1 MSMSARTYRTPM
13 RADAL
18 TILAELAGDDRLVHV
33 ERIPGRPARHG
44 ELAAPLD
51 HDVWWSYGLPIL
63 WAHQVEA
70 IEHIRAGRSVVVAT
84 GTASGKSLCYQL
96 PVAEAVTGPD
106 RGTAICIFPTKAL
119 AQDQLRMITSAH
131 VPRLVAATYDG
142 DTGPEARTWVRR
154 HANVVLTNP
163 EMLHGAIL
171 PSHRR
176 WANFLGRLRYVVVDE
191 LHTLR
196 GIFGSHAAH
205 VLRRLRRVCARYGST
220 PTFIFSSAT
229 IGDPARLASDL
240 CGMPVVPVVDDASP
254 RGERLFALWNPPLID
269 AASGARASTNVEVA
283 RLTAAFV
290 DGGWRTVAFCRSR
303 RATEVVAN
311 DVRRRVGLDHA
322 DAIRSYRAGYLPGER
337 REIEADLFAG
347 RLEGVVATNA
357 LELGIDVGGL
367 DACIL
372 NGFPGTI
379 ASMWQQAG
387 RAGRDERPSVAVLV
401 AGADQLDQWLMAH
414 PRQVFTR
421 PPEPAVINRAN
432 PSVLVPQLACAAYE
446 QPLTPDDE
454 VWWVDDLAEGVRQ
467 LVVADRLRLR
477 EGAGYWKGRGTPAP
491 GIGLRSGS
499 PDEFRIE
506 EIDGRLVG
514 TVDSSRAF
522 EQLHPGAIYL
532 HLGQQYRVLSLE
544 LDERAAYVEP
554 VAVDE
559 YTQARSDMQVT
570 ILGCDD
576 ETVAGRAA
584 LSLGAVEIASQVVGY
599 ERHDAR
605 TRRVISRELLD
616 LPPSRLVTRAFWYT
630 VDDDVLD
637 GARLSAG
644 ARPGPSLDV
653 TAGVEGPNGLGV
665 FRDAFHPALPGALH
679 AAEHAAIG
687 ILPLFTICDRWDVGG
702 VSTVRQAQTGRP
714 TIVIYDGYPGGVGIA
729 ELGFAAGRR
738 HLEATRAV
746 IERCPCQRG
755 CPSCVQS
762 PKCGNGNEPLDKAAA
777 LALLRAILGNR

>member
-1 MSMSARTYRTPM
+1 M

-33 ERIPGRPARHG
+33 ERIAGRPARHG
-44 ELAAPLD
+44 ELATPLD
-51 HDVWWSYGLPIL
+51 HDVWWSYGLPNL
-63 WAHQVEA
+63 WAHQAEA
-70 IEHIRAGRSVVVAT
+70 IDHVRAGRSVVVAT

-96 PVAEAVTGPD
+96 PIAEAVTAASH
-106 RGTAICIFPTKAL
+106 GTALCIFPTKAL
-119 AQDQLRMITSAH
+119 AQDQLRMMTTVK
-131 VPRLVAATYDG
+131 VPGLVAATYDG

-163 EMLHGAIL
+163 EMLHAAIL
-171 PSHRR
+171 PSHGR

-205 VLRRLRRVCARYGST
+205 VLRRLQRLCARYGSA
-220 PTFIFSSAT
+220 PTFVFSSAT

-240 CGMPVVPVVDDASP
+240 CGLPVVPVVDDASP

-269 AASGARASTNVEVA
+269 TASGTRASTNVEVA
-283 RLTAAFV
+283 RLAAAFV

-303 RATEVVAN
+303 RATEVVAS
-311 DVRRRVGLDHA
+311 DVRRRVDADHA
-322 DAIRSYRAGYLPGER
+322 DAIRSYRAGYLPSER

-347 RLEGVVATNA
+347 RLKGVVATNA

-421 PPEPAVINRAN
+421 PPEPAVVNRAN

-446 QPLTPDDE
+446 EPLTPADE
-454 VWWVDDLAEGVRQ
+454 TWWGDDLAEGVRQ

-477 EGAGYWKGRGTPAP
+477 NGAGYWQGRGTPAP

-514 TVDSSRAF
+514 TVDASRAF

-570 ILGCDD
+570 ILGTDA
-576 ETVAGRAA
+576 ERAAGRAQ
-584 LSLGAVEIASQVVGY
+584 LSLGAVEIATQVVGY
-599 ERHDAR
+599 ERHDTR
-605 TRRVISRELLD
+605 TRQVIGRDALD

-630 VDDDVLD
+630 VDDTVLD
-637 GARLSAG
+637 GARLGPGPPPGTGAG
-644 ARPGPSLDV
+644 AAPGGLARAALVGSPDDV
-653 TAGVEGPNGLGV
+653 HDIGDP
-665 FRDAFHPALPGALH
+665 FRGAFHPALPGALH
-679 AAEHAAIG
+679 AAEHAGIG

-702 VSTVRQAQTGRP
+702 VSTVSQAQTGRP

-729 ELGFAAGRR
+729 ELGFAAGPR